1 LKIGISLSP
10 QQVPKEYFEKALN
23 HSEIDFVEIAI
34 EGFIYRKDFKA
45 KETLRKILDHKP
57 ATAHGYSISLLDPTP
72 WDNNKLYLHEQF
84 LNSNPFLAW
93 ADHYALTTLDGI
105 AFSSLTPAPSGIEA
119 ENLLNFRLSIIESR
133 ITSCPFYF
141 ENPAA
146 PFLMEHQ
153 NSTLDIYQKC
163 FKGRKSKMLLDIS
176 NLVANEINFGISAE
190 MELEK
195 LNGVSIGE
203 IHLAGGE
210 WYEDFYRDTHSSA
223 VNKRSWD
230 LLKKFRTIFDE
241 NTLIVI
247 EREQKIPPFE
257 ETLEETR
264 RVRTIFGF

>member
-1 LKIGISLSP
+1 MKIGISLSP
-10 QQVPKEYFEKALN
+10 QHVPKEYYEKSLK
-23 HSEIDFVEIAI
+23 HPEIDFVEIAI

-45 KETLRKILDHKP
+45 KETLQKILDHKP
-57 ATAHGYSISLLDPTP
+57 ATAHGYSLSLLDPSP
-72 WDNNKLYLHEQF
+72 WEDNKLELHEKF
-84 LNSNPFLAW
+84 LNSNSFLAW

-105 AFSSLTPAPSGIEA
+105 AFSSLTPAPIGIEA
-119 ENLLNFRLSIIESR
+119 ENLLNKRLSIIESK

-153 NSTLDIYQKC
+153 NSAVNIFPKC

-176 NLVANEINFGISAE
+176 NLVANEINFGISAD

-210 WYEDFYRDTHSSA
+210 WHENFYRDTHSSP

-230 LLKKFRTIFDE
+230 LLKQYRSIFEE

-264 RVRTIFGF
+264 RVRSIFGI